1 MQDLPLMYIMQPQNN
16 LPKNMFS
23 QRFLKFPSLPHISE
37 QVSPSTY
44 FHNINP
50 MTLSLKPFIQP
61 NNILMPSSLQ
71 NLKLLLNLPQTNLI
85 SHKLFSNRFQSH
97 KLASKPINR
106 QIDLPKSPLANNL
119 SNLITIDSRR
129 EILAS
134 PDPGDQSLSS
144 RREFD
149 FLDMLRDDYLVL
161 SHRGF

>member
-1 MQDLPLMYIMQPQNN
+1 
-16 LPKNMFS
+16 
-23 QRFLKFPSLPHISE
+23 
-37 QVSPSTY
+37 
-44 FHNINP
+44 

-106 QIDLPKSPLANNL
+106 QIDLAKSPLANNL
-119 SNLITIDSRR
+119 SNLITINSRR

>member
-23 QRFLKFPSLPHISE
+23 QIFLKFPSLPHISE
-37 QVSPSTY
+37 QVAPSTY
-44 FHNINP
+44 FHDINP

-61 NNILMPSSLQ
+61 NNILMPSALQ

-85 SHKLFSNRFQSH
+85 SHKLFSNRFQS
-97 KLASKPINR
+97 
-106 QIDLPKSPLANNL
+106 QIDLPKSPRANNL